1 MGLPCRVLTGVSGKV
16 YLQLSC
22 ACIILH
28 RPVSNQYLGMMKQE
42 TDHLPVS
49 VIVFFLSY
57 AALTRMESQFG
68 RGFITNIMLVC
79 KHFALPPAK
88 AWPGASDHLLE
99 LEVPEMFAGTEVDEL
114 VTMLRKNIMW
124 HQNGQMDAEDAEAVM
139 RILRRLV
146 LAIDRQLGISDPR
159 IGRYD

>member
-1 MGLPCRVLTGVSGKV
+1 
-16 YLQLSC
+16 
-22 ACIILH
+22 
-28 RPVSNQYLGMMKQE
+28 
-42 TDHLPVS
+42 
-49 VIVFFLSY
+49 
-57 AALTRMESQFG
+57 MESQFG
-68 RGFITNIMLVC
+68 RGFITTIMLVC
-79 KHFALPPAK
+79 KHFALPPEK

-146 LAIDRQLGISDPR
+146 LAIDRQLGISDPQ